1 MEYKHIKTL
10 TAKPSLLGFGCM
22 RFPLNGNNEIDE
34 EIAEQ
39 MLDKA
44 INEGVNYI
52 DTAYPYHNGT
62 SEPFVGKVIKK
73 YPRNQIYLASKLPI
87 WLAKSREDVK
97 ALFEEQLNRL
107 QVDYID
113 FYLIHALDKE
123 KWQKTLELE
132 VIPFLTEMKQA
143 GKIRYLGFSFHDDY
157 EVFHN
162 ILLYHDWDFCQI
174 QLNYMDTQI
183 QAGMKGYQLTNKLD
197 IPLIVMEPI
206 KGGRLVDLP
215 VDLKERLI
223 DYEPSY
229 SIASWALRW
238 VASLP
243 NVKVVLSGMSS
254 MKQVLD
260 NLETFHRFTPLNEK
274 ERQLIDETA
283 QALHARVKNGCT
295 GCGYCMPCPFGVD
308 IPANFRIWNE
318 AAVFDHQET
327 AEKQYAALSSKAA
340 QYCQKCGKCEA
351 ACPQHIAVRDD
362 LDSVK
367 KELSSFVVNH

>member
-10 TAKPSLLGFGCM
+10 AAKPSLLGFGCM
-22 RFPLNGNNEIDE
+22 RFPLNENNEIDE

-62 SEPFVGKVIKK
+62 SEPFVGKVLKK

-87 WLAKSREDVK
+87 WLAKSKEDVK
-97 ALFEEQLNRL
+97 ELFEEQLKRL

-174 QLNYMDTQI
+174 QLNYTDTQI
-183 QAGMKGYQLTNKLD
+183 QAGMRGYQLADKLD

-206 KGGRLVDLP
+206 KGGRLVNLP
-215 VDLKERLI
+215 KDLKERLI

-260 NLETFHRFTPLNEK
+260 NLETFRQFTPLNET
-274 ERQLIDETA
+274 ELQLIDETA

-318 AAVFDHQET
+318 AAMFEQQE
-327 AEKQYAALSSKAA
+327 AFEKQYAVLSSRAA
-340 QYCQKCGKCEA
+340 QYCQKCGKCET

-362 LDSVK
+362 LESVK
-367 KELSSFVVNH
+367 NELSSPVVNL

>member
-1 MEYKHIKTL
+1 M
-10 TAKPSLLGFGCM
+10 
-22 RFPLNGNNEIDE
+22 
-34 EIAEQ
+34 
-39 MLDKA
+39 
-44 INEGVNYI
+44 
-52 DTAYPYHNGT
+52 
-62 SEPFVGKVIKK
+62 
-73 YPRNQIYLASKLPI
+73 
-87 WLAKSREDVK
+87 
-97 ALFEEQLNRL
+97 
-107 QVDYID
+107 
-113 FYLIHALDKE
+113 IHALDKE

-183 QAGMKGYQLTNKLD
+183 QAGMKGYQLANKLD

-318 AAVFDHQET
+318 AAVFEHQET
-327 AEKQYAALSSKAA
+327 AEKQYAALNTKAA

>member
-22 RFPLNGNNEIDE
+22 RFPLDENNEIDE
-34 EIAEQ
+34 EIAGQ

-73 YPRNQIYLASKLPI
+73 YPRSQIYLASKLPI
-87 WLAKSREDVK
+87 WLAKKKADVK
-97 ALFEEQLNRL
+97 ALFEEQLKRL

-123 KWQKTLELE
+123 KWQKTLELD

-157 EVFHN
+157 EVFQN

-183 QAGMKGYQLTNKLD
+183 QAGLKGYQLADKLD

-206 KGGRLVDLP
+206 KGGRLVNLP
-215 VDLKERLI
+215 QDLKERLI
-223 DYEPSY
+223 DYEPSN

-260 NLETFHRFTPLNEK
+260 NLETFRQFTPLNE
-274 ERQLIDETA
+274 EEQQLIDETA

-318 AAVFDHQET
+318 AAMFEQQE
-327 AEKQYAALSSKAA
+327 AGEKQYAALSSKAA
-340 QYCQKCGKCEA
+340 QFCQKCGKCEA
-351 ACPQHIAVRDD
+351 VCPQHIAVRDD
-362 LDSVK
+362 LESVQ
-367 KELSSFVVNH
+367 KELSSPVVNH

>member
-10 TAKPSLLGFGCM
+10 AAKPSLLGFGCM
-22 RFPLNGNNEIDE
+22 RFPLNENNEIDE

-62 SEPFVGKVIKK
+62 SEPFVGKVLKK

-87 WLAKSREDVK
+87 WLAKSKEDVK
-97 ALFEEQLNRL
+97 ELFEEQLKRL

-174 QLNYMDTQI
+174 QLNYTDTQI
-183 QAGMKGYQLTNKLD
+183 QAGMRGYQLADKLD

-206 KGGRLVDLP
+206 KGGRLVNLP
-215 VDLKERLI
+215 KDLKERLI

-260 NLETFHRFTPLNEK
+260 NLETFRQFTPLNET
-274 ERQLIDETA
+274 ELQLIDETA

-318 AAVFDHQET
+318 AAMFEQQE
-327 AEKQYAALSSKAA
+327 AFEKQYAALSSRAA
-340 QYCQKCGKCEA
+340 QYCQKCGKCET

-362 LDSVK
+362 LESVK
-367 KELSSFVVNH
+367 NELSSPVVNL